1 MAQLDL
7 RANVVKLTQD
17 LMNISSESFHE
28 AEIADA
34 IERSL
39 KEQAGHLALLRN
51 GNTIV
56 AKTNLG
62 RSERVVIAG
71 HIDTVPANSNFGA
84 RIEGEEL
91 WGLGATD
98 MKSGLAVALHLAAT
112 VQEPNRDITFIFYDA
127 EEVAAIHNGLGI
139 LAGAHPEAI
148 AGDFAILMEPTD
160 GVIEGGCQGTLRFEV
175 IARGVRAHSAR
186 AWVGKNAIHALK
198 PALDVLHSYEPRTP
212 VIDGLQFHE
221 GLNAVGITGGVAG
234 NVVPDEARLT
244 INYRFAPD
252 LSEQQATEHIKE
264 LFAGFEIEITDSAA
278 GALPGLS
285 QPSAAQFVAAAGG
298 EVRAKYGWTDVARFS
313 ALGVP
318 AVNFGPGDPALA
330 HHEHERVSTKQIEDV
345 LETMQRWLG

>member
-7 RANVVKLTQD
+7 HADVVTLTQQ

-28 AEIADA
+28 AELADA

-62 RSERVVIAG
+62 RSERVLIAG

-84 RIEGEEL
+84 RIEGDEL

-112 VQEPNRDITFIFYDA
+112 VKEPNRDITFIFYDA

-139 LAGAHPEAI
+139 LAGAHPDAV

-198 PALDVLHSYEPRTP
+198 PALDILHSYEPRTP

-252 LSEQQATEHIKE
+252 LSEQEATEHIRE

-313 ALGVP
+313 ALGIP

-345 LETMQRWLG
+345 LATMQRWLG

>member
-7 RANVVKLTQD
+7 RANVVTLTQD

-28 AEIADA
+28 SEIADA

-39 KEQAGHLALLRN
+39 RDQAGHLELMRN

-62 RSERVVIAG
+62 RPERVVFAG

-84 RIEGEEL
+84 RLDGDEL

-127 EEVAAIHNGLGI
+127 EEVASIHNGLGI
-139 LAGAHPEAI
+139 LAGAHPEAV

-198 PALDVLHSYEPRTP
+198 PALDVLHAYEPRTP

-252 LSEQQATEHIKE
+252 RSEEQAAEHVKE
-264 LFAGFEIEITDSAA
+264 LFADFEIEITDSAA

-330 HHEHERVSTKQIEDV
+330 HHEHERVSTKQIEAV